1 MYSRRTFSANLTGL
15 HARPAS
21 DFIAEAGKF
30 KSRIKISRVDSA
42 EEEETV
48 NAKSIINLL
57 SLGLSQGEEVELTA
71 DGADEKEAVDSLIA
85 LIDSKFG
92 E

>member
-1 MYSRRTFSANLTGL
+1 M
-15 HARPAS
+15 
-21 DFIAEAGKF
+21 
-30 KSRIKISRVDSA
+30 DSTD
-42 EEEETV
+42 EDDTV

-57 SLGLSQGEEVELTA
+57 SLGLSQGEEVELVA
-71 DGADEKEAVDSLIA
+71 EGSDEKEAVDSLVA